1 MTDTLRPASKTSP
14 SVGMEPTAT
23 GSEGYTLLAVSDK
36 GFRSIPLRREQKLKI
51 GRRDSNDL
59 VIDHPSVSREHAL
72 IYGGDPPE
80 VEDLQSSN
88 GTLVQGLRIE
98 PQQRVPLGIG
108 SVIAIGNVSIFLRQG
123 VLAADPR
130 AASTEANSKKIS
142 VTDDPGVSD
151 GMVLR
156 DRKMHDLYEHVKLV
170 AQSMMPVLIFGE
182 TGVGKELLAESLH
195 NHSARRERPLLRV
208 NCAALAEGILASEL
222 FGHERG
228 AFTGAHAMKLG
239 LFEAA
244 DGGTIF
250 LDEVGELSPT
260 TQAKLLR
267 VLESGEVTRVGA
279 NRSKQVDVRV
289 ISATN
294 RDLRSMIQRGRFR
307 ADLYYRLNGV
317 SVVVPPLRERPGD
330 IMPLAEL
337 FAGRFASRLSSAPP
351 AFSED
356 AKSTLQRY
364 RWPGNVRELKHVVE
378 RSVLLTHGAAIEP
391 SALQLDGAEPS
402 AGHDSPFMLEAAP
415 DSLRNSELLRA
426 ADSPRHPDS
435 PREHEPLRA
444 RAPRTTMPDGL
455 LGDRAPRSSRGTRL
469 RASRRTEQ
477 LRAELARAERD
488 RILEALQQAGTQ
500 AGAAKLLGLSRRAL
514 IYRLDAYGIPRPR
527 KGNDRDPE

>member
-1 MTDTLRPASKTSP
+1 
-14 SVGMEPTAT
+14 MEPENAT
-23 GSEGYTLLAVSDK
+23 FEGYTLLAVSDK
-36 GFRSIPLRREQKLKI
+36 GFRSIALRAGQKLKI

-59 VIDHPSVSREHAL
+59 VIDHPAVSRDHAV

-80 VEDLQSSN
+80 IEDLQSSN
-88 GTLVQGLRIE
+88 GTLVQGARLE
-98 PQQRVPLGIG
+98 PRQRVSLCIG
-108 SVIAIGNVSIFLRQG
+108 TVIAIGNVSIFLRHG
-123 VLAADPR
+123 VLTPDPR
-130 AASTEANSKKIS
+130 ALSTEASSGKIS
-142 VTDDPGVSD
+142 VIDEPGVAD

-156 DRKMHDLYEHVKLV
+156 DRKMHDLYEQVKLV

-228 AFTGAHAMKLG
+228 AFTGAHATKLG

-279 NRSKQVDVRV
+279 NRSRRVDVRV
-289 ISATN
+289 VSATN
-294 RDLRSMIQRGRFR
+294 RDLKSMIQRGRFR

-317 SVVVPPLRERPGD
+317 SVVVPPLRERPDD
-330 IMPLAEL
+330 ILPLAQV
-337 FAGRFASRLSSAPP
+337 FASRFATRLSSAPP
-351 AFSED
+351 AFSEG
-356 AKSTLQRY
+356 AKAALRAH
-364 RWPGNVRELKHVVE
+364 RWAGNVRELKHVIE
-378 RSVLLTHGAAIEP
+378 RAVLLTHGNVIE
-391 SALQLDGAEPS
+391 SSTLQLDGAEPVL
-402 AGHDSPFMLEAAP
+402 GHDSSLLLEVAA
-415 DSLRNSELLRA
+415 DSLRGSELFRA
-426 ADSPRHPDS
+426 VDSPRVPDS
-435 PREHEPLRA
+435 PREHDAPRH
-444 RAPRTTMPDGL
+444 RTPRTTLPEAL
-455 LGDRAPRSSRGTRL
+455 LGDRTPRSTRSASRL
-469 RASRRTEQ
+469 RAARRTEQ
-477 LRAELARAERD
+477 LRAELARAERE

-527 KGNDRDPE
+527 KGGDKDPE

>member
-14 SVGMEPTAT
+14 SVGMEPENGAI
-23 GSEGYTLLAVSDK
+23 EGYTLLAVSDK
-36 GFRSIPLRREQKLKI
+36 GFRSIPLRRGQKLKI

-59 VIDHPSVSREHAL
+59 VIDHPAVSRDHAV

-80 VEDLQSSN
+80 VEDLGSSN
-88 GTLVQGLRIE
+88 GTQVQGLRIE
-98 PQQRVPLGIG
+98 SRQRISLSIG
-108 SVIAIGNVSIFLRQG
+108 TVIAIGNVSIFLRHG
-123 VLAADPR
+123 VLAPDPR
-130 AASTEANSKKIS
+130 AASTEASPTKIS
-142 VTDDPGVSD
+142 ISEDAGVKD
-151 GMVLR
+151 GLLLR

-182 TGVGKELLAESLH
+182 TGVGKELMAESLH
-195 NHSARRERPLLRV
+195 NFSARKERPLLRV

-228 AFTGAHAMKLG
+228 AFTGAHATKLG

-250 LDEVGELSPT
+250 LDEVGELSPM

-279 NRSKQVDVRV
+279 NRAKQVDVRV
-289 ISATN
+289 VSATN

-317 SVVVPPLRERPGD
+317 SVVVPALRDRPSD
-330 IMPLAEL
+330 ILPLAEL
-337 FAGRFASRLSSAPP
+337 FASRFASRLSSAPP
-351 AFSED
+351 AFSDE
-356 AKSTLQRY
+356 AKTVLHRY
-364 RWPGNVRELKHVVE
+364 RWPGNVRELKHVIE
-378 RSVLLTHGAAIEP
+378 RAVLLTHGSLIETT
-391 SALQLDGAEPS
+391 ALQLDGPEPG
-402 AGHDSPFMLEAAP
+402 AGHDSASMLEAAA

-426 ADSPRHPDS
+426 TDSPRVPDS
-435 PREHEPLRA
+435 PREYETRA
-444 RAPRTTMPDGL
+444 RMPRTTLPEGL
-455 LGDRAPRSSRGTRL
+455 LDRAPRSSRSASRL

-477 LRAELARAERD
+477 LRTELARAERE

-527 KGNDRDPE
+527 KSNDKEPV